1 VKTIG
6 RTAWAIAGGHIPS
19 RSNGYEPEFTS
30 HDMLCLLNTT
40 DQEAHV
46 EITLFYAD
54 REPVGPYRLK
64 VAARRTRHVRLNDL
78 IDPEAIPL
86 DTDYASV
93 IESNIPIVV
102 QFSRRDT
109 SQAENAILSTM
120 AFPVD
125 AH

>member
-1 VKTIG
+1 
-6 RTAWAIAGGHIPS
+6 
-19 RSNGYEPEFTS
+19 
-30 HDMLCLLNTT
+30 MLCLLNTT

-54 REPVGPYRLK
+54 REPVGPYRLR
-64 VAARRTRHVRLNDL
+64 VASRRTRHVRLNDL

-109 SQAENAILSTM
+109 SQVENAISSTM